1 MASRSEGEGMKTLA
15 VWIGSPA
22 KLPALGREGIFRFIF
37 NLVKH
42 LERRHPLRFEIWCL
56 QINLPQVRELF
67 SPLLGLAG
75 TEGTIVFRTEM
86 SAFLGSAATIGR
98 MRRLVLLAAAALVHC
113 LKAALFSGRDLLRRR
128 RRVFL
133 LAAAA
138 LLLPGFALAARGGW
152 FGRQYLWVWALLL
165 ALLLPLVFARPR
177 GFLEDLAARGWG
189 AFMQGTN
196 LLPRAADLFSDA
208 GCFLVQ
214 NIDMANAWTIG
225 RPKIVNLHDLFIAE
239 FAPLF
244 TRSGRDR
251 RLLVQGRK
259 AVRCAERLARQ
270 GALFVC
276 NSDEVRRRHA
286 LALIPGL
293 KPERT
298 EVVFLP
304 VIVPAEV
311 RQGLSDGETVRA
323 EFAIPGAYAFYPS
336 QIRPYKNIMTL
347 LRALCIVRDSGSDL
361 SLVLTGNLADQAE
374 SADFVRRNRLQD
386 RVILTGPLS
395 EARIYALYRHAAL
408 VAVPTL
414 AESSFPWQALEAMAM
429 AVPVIVSRIPV
440 VEERLRFHGLVAD
453 SCGLL
458 TFEPRDAQALA
469 RAILHVLSQRDRV
482 LAEQA
487 MLRRTLLAY
496 DWDQLADRYSG
507 LIDRMLAGGD
517 RDK

>member
-1 MASRSEGEGMKTLA
+1 MASRSEGEAMKTLA

-42 LERRHPLRFEIWCL
+42 LARRHPLRFEIWCL

-67 SPLLGLAG
+67 SPLLGIEEA
-75 TEGTIVFRTEM
+75 EGTIVFRTEM
-86 SAFLGSAATIGR
+86 SAFLRSAGRIGR
-98 MRRLVLLAAAALVHC
+98 MRRLVLLAAAAVVHC
-113 LKAALFSGRDLLRRR
+113 LKAALFASRDLLRRNR
-128 RRVFL
+128 RAVL

-138 LLLPGFALAARGGW
+138 LLLLGFSLAVRAGW
-152 FGRQYLWVWALLL
+152 PGRQHPWAWSLLPL
-165 ALLLPLVFARPR
+165 LLLPLVFAW
-177 GFLEDLAARGWG
+177 ARGLLEGLATRGWD

-196 LLPRAADLFSDA
+196 MLPRAAGLVSDA
-208 GCFLVQ
+208 GCFLIQ
-214 NIDMANAWTIG
+214 NIDMANAWTIQ

-244 TRSGRDR
+244 TRSGRAR
-251 RLLVQGRK
+251 RLLIQGRK
-259 AVRCAERLARQ
+259 AVRCAEKLASQ

-293 KPERT
+293 KPENT

-304 VIVPAEV
+304 VIVPAEA
-311 RQGLSDGETVRA
+311 RRGLPDAEAVRA

-336 QIRPYKNIMTL
+336 QVRPYKNIMTL
-347 LRALCIVRDSGSDL
+347 LRALRIVRDGGNDL
-361 SLVLTGNLADQAE
+361 SLVLTGNLADEAE
-374 SADFVRRNRLQD
+374 CADFVRRNHLQD

-395 EARIYALYRHAAL
+395 ETRMYALYRHAAL

-429 AVPVIVSRIPV
+429 EVPVIVSRIPV
-440 VEERLRFHGLVAD
+440 VEERLRFHGLAAD

-458 TFEPRDAQALA
+458 TFEPRDAEALA
-469 RAILHVLSQRDRV
+469 RGILHVLSQRDRV
-482 LAEQA
+482 LAEQGT
-487 MLRRTLLAY
+487 LRRTLLAY
-496 DWDQLADRYSG
+496 DWDQLADRYYG
-507 LIDRMLAGGD
+507 LIDRMLAGAERG
-517 RDK
+517 K